1 MHIKSLIEVFW
12 NLIAGM
18 EEYEREWKAYKNKE
32 NKTEDEEQIIEMLE
46 LCLNFVNDRIDKM
59 NEEFDIERQH
69 LIDENNKNVHFME
82 DDLNKFAHDNEEQRA
97 IIE

>member
-1 MHIKSLIEVFW
+1 
-12 NLIAGM
+12 
-18 EEYEREWKAYKNKE
+18 
-32 NKTEDEEQIIEMLE
+32 MLE

-59 NEEFDIERQH
+59 NEEFDIERQQ

-97 IIE
+97 IIEELERENEHLRNRIKEFESRFNDVSRKSDSDVNDINNYRREN